1 VTGTAAHV
9 LVVTLATDTVT
20 WRSLRNAHG
29 VHLLDAGQL
38 NTYDVLVSDHV
49 VFTRA
54 ALDSFV
60 ARSTRKPA
68 AEPSAAAQE
77 DSQP

>member
-1 VTGTAAHV
+1 
-9 LVVTLATDTVT
+9 
-20 WRSLRNAHG
+20 

-49 VFTRA
+49 VFIKA

-60 ARSTRKPA
+60 ARSTRQA
-68 AEPSAAAQE
+68 AAGQVTTGPSAPEPEVAQ
-77 DSQP
+77 P